1 MKRFLLLLL
10 LSVPVFLLAQSAMS
24 LDDCIR
30 LAYKQNPAVR
40 NGVIGIKETKADY
53 IASVGAFL
61 PHIVVNA
68 ETGKRFGR
76 SLDPDTNGYTS
87 ESFEEGTVGLDMT
100 LSLFEGFSRINQVR
114 FRKMNKERSEW
125 ELKEKQNELAYQV
138 TDAYYKLILERKL
151 LDLALEQSRLSE
163 RYLKQTE
170 VFVELGLKSA
180 SDLQEVKARREGDI
194 YRYQSRENSSRIA
207 LLHLKQLMNIQP
219 GDTLAILDTITA
231 SQVPPYSV
239 STVETLYAQSIEI
252 LPSIRMIDLK
262 QKAAHKEYAIAGG
275 AFSPSVFARFTVG
288 SNYYNTAF
296 SARQLRD
303 NIGKYVGVG
312 ISFPLLS
319 GLQRLTNQRK
329 LKLNMYRLKNEEEL
343 EKQQLYTDIEQT
355 LLSLHTGYSEHQQA
369 LSQLDAET
377 LVLKESER
385 KWEEGLISVFQLME
399 ARNRFIAAKAEL
411 VRVRLQIEMMM
422 KLEKYYRLV
431 TFLETIIDTLIER
444 KPGINRKR
452 LYWVGGVMLGL
463 AVIAY
468 FIFRDTASSMAVEK
482 DRLTIATVE
491 QAEFSDYI
499 RVIGQVMPS
508 RIIYMDAIE
517 GGRVEERLK
526 EEGAMVKAGDVILRL
541 SNPLLNIGIMQSE
554 ADLAYQENEL
564 RNTRI
569 SMEQERLQLKQERIG
584 LNKELIGKQ
593 RRYEQY
599 KRLVN
604 EQLIAREDYRQAEE
618 EYIAAKEQLAVIDER
633 IRQDHIFRESQI
645 GSLDENI
652 RNMKR
657 SLALVRERLE
667 NLKVKAPIDGQVGN
681 LNAQIGQSIS
691 AGEHIGQ
698 IITSDLK
705 VQAQIDEHYVERVL
719 PGLPADF
726 TRDGGTY
733 KLEVTKPYPE
743 VKDGQFR
750 TDLNFISE
758 RPENIRAGQTYHIN
772 LQLGDPA
779 QAILVPRGGFFQ
791 ITGGRWMY
799 VVDESGTFAT
809 RRPVKIGRQ
818 NPLYYEVTDGLS
830 PGEKVIISGY
840 ELFGDNEKLILK

>member
-1 MKRFLLLLL
+1 M
-10 LSVPVFLLAQSAMS
+10 
-24 LDDCIR
+24 
-30 LAYKQNPAVR
+30 
-40 NGVIGIKETKADY
+40 
-53 IASVGAFL
+53 
-61 PHIVVNA
+61 
-68 ETGKRFGR
+68 
-76 SLDPDTNGYTS
+76 DT
-87 ESFEEGTVGLDMT
+87 
-100 LSLFEGFSRINQVR
+100 
-114 FRKMNKERSEW
+114 
-125 ELKEKQNELAYQV
+125 
-138 TDAYYKLILERKL
+138 
-151 LDLALEQSRLSE
+151 
-163 RYLKQTE
+163 
-170 VFVELGLKSA
+170 
-180 SDLQEVKARREGDI
+180 
-194 YRYQSRENSSRIA
+194 
-207 LLHLKQLMNIQP
+207 P
-219 GDTLAILDTITA
+219 
-231 SQVPPYSV
+231 
-239 STVETLYAQSIEI
+239 
-252 LPSIRMIDLK
+252 
-262 QKAAHKEYAIAGG
+262 
-275 AFSPSVFARFTVG
+275 
-288 SNYYNTAF
+288 
-296 SARQLRD
+296 
-303 NIGKYVGVG
+303 
-312 ISFPLLS
+312 
-319 GLQRLTNQRK
+319 
-329 LKLNMYRLKNEEEL
+329 
-343 EKQQLYTDIEQT
+343 
-355 LLSLHTGYSEHQQA
+355 
-369 LSQLDAET
+369 
-377 LVLKESER
+377 
-385 KWEEGLISVFQLME
+385 
-399 ARNRFIAAKAEL
+399 
-411 VRVRLQIEMMM
+411 
-422 KLEKYYRLV
+422 
-431 TFLETIIDTLIER
+431 IER
-444 KPGINRKR
+444 KTGINRKR
-452 LYWVGGVMLGL
+452 FYLAGGVILGL
-463 AVIAY
+463 AVVLY
-468 FIFRDTASSMAVEK
+468 FIFRDTASSMTVEK
-482 DRLTIATVE
+482 DRLTIATVK
-491 QAEFSDYI
+491 QTEFSDYI

-584 LNKELIGKQ
+584 LNKELILKK

-599 KRLVN
+599 RRLVD
-604 EQLIAREDYRQAEE
+604 EQLVAKEDFRQAEE
-618 EYIAAKEQLAVIDER
+618 EYIAAKEQLSVIDER
-633 IRQDHIFRESQI
+633 IRQDNIFRESQI

-681 LNAQIGQSIS
+681 LNAQIGQSIA

-726 TRDGGTY
+726 ARDGGTY

-799 VVDESGTFAT
+799 VVDESGKFAT

-818 NPLYYEVTDGLS
+818 NPQYYEVTEGLS
-830 PGEKVIISGY
+830 SGEKVIISGY